1 MMDVWLVVFNSL
13 QHGACSLPGF
23 FLYLWNFSGKDTRVG
38 YHFLLQGI
46 FLTQG
51 LNPSLLSSLLWQ
63 VGSLPLCH
71 PIDMKAK
78 IRNLDLDLMPHTKIN
93 SKWIMNVKVK
103 L

>member
-51 LNPSLLSSLLWQ
+51 LNLGFLYCRQILYHLS
-63 VGSLPLCH
+63 H
-71 PIDMKAK
+71 PGKPK
-78 IRNLDLDLMPHTKIN
+78 LN
-93 SKWIMNVKVK
+93 KVDI
-103 L
+103 